1 MGLAG
6 EAMAVNGDLRGALG
20 RCWGTAGLVALAVA
34 LYPASF
40 GALDNDLSWLLRQMT
55 FVPVDLVG
63 NQYQVLDL
71 ADMAARGEWWRLVS
85 PMFIHFGA
93 PHLVFNLL
101 WLWVVGQRIEAASG
115 RLWLGLAVLASSLAA
130 NFGQYWLTG
139 PGLYGGLSGVVF
151 GLFGH
156 AFAFSR
162 LNPQQD
168 LGLPLALYGFMLGFL
183 ALGFTGLIDYFIPG
197 AIANG
202 AHLGGL
208 LAGLAT
214 GALAGFWHR
223 RAKGSSI
230 EA

>member
-1 MGLAG
+1 
-6 EAMAVNGDLRGALG
+6 MAVNGDLRGALG

-34 LYPASF
+34 LYPASW
-40 GALDNDLSWLLRQMT
+40 GALENDLSWLLRQMT

-63 NQYQVLDL
+63 NQYRVLDL
-71 ADMAARGEWWRLVS
+71 AATLARGEGWRLVS

-93 PHLVFNLL
+93 PHLAFNLL
-101 WLWVVGQRIEAASG
+101 WVWVVGQRLEAANG

-130 NFGQYWLTG
+130 NFGQYWMTG

-156 AFAFSR
+156 AFVFSR
-162 LNPQQD
+162 LKQD
-168 LGLPLALYGFMLGFL
+168 LGLPLALYGLMLGFL
-183 ALGFTGLIDYFIPG
+183 ALGFTGLLDFLIPG
-197 AIANG
+197 SIANG

-214 GALAGFWHR
+214 GALAGFWRR

-230 EA
+230 AAGLD